1 MTGLLI
7 RNVLVD
13 GFHGQGQPSDV
24 RVDDGVV
31 SEMGT
36 GLAAAGSVIVVD
48 GRGGALLPGLCDHH
62 LHLHAMAAAASS
74 VPCGPPQVADAG
86 GLRKA
91 LATAAGNEYGWVRG
105 TGYFESVAGDLDAA
119 AIDRLHDAR
128 PVRIQHR
135 SGALWM
141 LNTAAAAAVGLDA
154 GEHPGIERDTSGGA
168 TGRLWRADEWLRSRL
183 PAAAPPSLGGIGTTL
198 SSLGITSVTDATPEL
213 SASSAAAIA
222 ADMAAGRLP
231 QRVQLLGTPLSAST
245 PGASAPGPG
254 RQPTTG
260 PYKVVIADSQLPAL
274 DDLAALIA
282 RAHAAGRPV
291 AVHCVSRVALFLLL
305 AALDAAAVMPGDRL
319 EHAAVVPASTIEPL
333 RRRGLRVVTQP
344 GFIAWRGD
352 DYQRLMEP
360 EELPD
365 LYRFRTLLAG
375 GVRVGLSSDA
385 PYGPLDPWAVMQAS
399 MDRLPPG
406 GGQSL
411 GPQERVTGVEAL
423 AGYLSGPADP
433 GGAPRQIR
441 PGGAA
446 DLVLLHCSKR
456 ELLAGPDAAM
466 VRMTVIAGEPVFG
479 QY

>member
-13 GFHGQGQPSDV
+13 GFHGQGQPIDV

-74 VPCGPPQVADAG
+74 VPCGPPQVADAE

-91 LATAAGNEYGWVRG
+91 LATAAGNEHGWVRG

-119 AIDRLHDAR
+119 SIDRLHDAR

-141 LNTAAAAAVGLDA
+141 LNTAAVASAGVDA
-154 GEHPGIERDTSGGA
+154 GEHPGIERDTKGRA
-168 TGRLWRADEWLRSRL
+168 TGRLWRADDWLRSRL
-183 PAAAPPSLGGIGTTL
+183 PAAAPPSLAGVGTTL
-198 SSLGITSVTDATPEL
+198 SRFGITSVTDATPEL
-213 SASSAAAIA
+213 SASTVAAIA

-231 QRVQLLGTPLSAST
+231 QRVQLLGTPLDTST
-245 PGASAPGPG
+245 SGVSSFPPG
-254 RQPTTG
+254 RMPTIG
-260 PYKVVIADSQLPAL
+260 PYKIVIADSKLPSL
-274 DDLAALIA
+274 DDLAAVIA
-282 RAHAAGRPV
+282 RAHAADRPV

-305 AALDAAAVMPGDRL
+305 AALDEAAGMPGDRL
-319 EHAAVVPASTIEPL
+319 EHAAVVPAESIESL
-333 RRRGLRVVTQP
+333 QRRGLRVVTQP
-344 GFIAWRGD
+344 GFIAQRGD

-360 EELPD
+360 EDLPD
-365 LYRFRTLLAG
+365 LYRFRTLLSG

-406 GGQSL
+406 GGRPL
-411 GPQERVTGVEAL
+411 GPQDRVNGEEAL

-433 GGAPRQIR
+433 GSAPRQIR
-441 PGGAA
+441 LGGAA
-446 DLVLLHCSKR
+446 DLVLLHCSEQ

-479 QY
+479 Q